1 MAKQDKALSELQVL
15 EGIYEHLS
23 AIEELS
29 SRISSLSSRVSR
41 VEERLGEPMEITNPM
56 LKVHGRGE
64 CSRNDSIYGALVYSI
79 DTYKE
84 LQAQKAL
91 IEDVQTGG
99 QMNIH
104 TLGYIKSEQK
114 DQIKADK
121 EQMEAILKIK
131 EESARRFKVVVRM
144 LVAIIVVNVVFMLK
158 ILLFS

>member
-1 MAKQDKALSELQVL
+1 MTKKDNTLSELQVL
-15 EGIYEHLS
+15 EVIYEHLS

-41 VEERLGEPMEITNPM
+41 VEERLREPMEITNPM

-84 LQAQKAL
+84 LQVHKAL
-91 IEDVQTGG
+91 IEDVQTGV

-121 EQMEAILKIK
+121 EQMEEILKIK
-131 EESARRFKVVVRM
+131 EESAQRFKVVVRM
-144 LVAIIVVNVVFMLK
+144 LVAMIVLMVVS
-158 ILLFS
+158 ITGLFL